1 MLGQNRK
8 NSKRRWENY
17 RKLGKTKF
25 ILFFSVYFSLAM
37 SVINFFLELAAYGYA
52 SPYMA
57 VIRFITY
64 VIISPIMALII
75 WNISEKK
82 YMNQDET

>member
-1 MLGQNRK
+1 MLGQDSK

-17 RKLGKTKF
+17 RKLGKVKF
-25 ILFFSVYFSLAM
+25 VLFFSVYFSLAM

-52 SPYMA
+52 SPHMA

-64 VIISPIMALII
+64 ALISPVMALII

-82 YMNQDET
+82 YMKQGQ